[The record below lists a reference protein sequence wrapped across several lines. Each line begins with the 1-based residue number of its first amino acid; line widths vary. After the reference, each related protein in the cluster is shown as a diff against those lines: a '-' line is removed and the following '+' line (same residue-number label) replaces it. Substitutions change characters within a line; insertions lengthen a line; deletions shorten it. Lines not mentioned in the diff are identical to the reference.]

1 MTVDPVRRLR
11 ARAGTALFLRVAGPH
26 GERSRHRIHHRP
38 GPRWFAPDAAIRQV
52 HGDASM
58 FVGGLRSL
66 LLQSLHP
73 AAMAAVAE
81 HSGYRADPWGRLSR
95 TSTFLAV
102 TVFGTA
108 DDAQAAVDAVRTIHS
123 RIRGVT
129 ADGIPYAADDP
140 DLLRW
145 VHVAEID
152 SFLDAHQR
160 YGTDPLTPA
169 RADAYVAQAARIGR
183 AMGAADVPETVADLH
198 AAIASYRPVLR
209 ATSAALDAA
218 EFLLREPPVPPA
230 VRLGYGA
237 LAQAAVA
244 SLPAWAVD
252 GLGLAPVGRA
262 RGAAAHWAGRQATR
276 TVRWLLAGQDAAGP
290 DAAAV
295 PGTARAA

>member
-1 MTVDPVRRLR
+1 MTLVDPVRRWR

-38 GPRWFAPDAAIRQV
+38 GPRWFAPDAAIREV

-108 DDAQAAVDAVRTIHS
+108 EDAQGAVDAVRTIHG
-123 RIRGVT
+123 RVRGVT
-129 ADGIPYAADDP
+129 ADGVAYAADDP

-145 VHVAEID
+145 VHVAEIE
-152 SFLDAHQR
+152 SFLDAHR
-160 YGTDPLTPA
+160 RHGTHPLTPG
-169 RADAYVAQAARIGR
+169 RADEYVAQAARIGR
-183 AMGAADVPETVADLH
+183 ALGAVDVPETVAELE
-198 AAIASYRPVLR
+198 AALDSYRPVLR
-209 ATSAALDAA
+209 PTPAALDAA
-218 EFLLREPPVPPA
+218 HFLLREPPVPAPL
-230 VRLGYGA
+230 RLGYSA
-237 LAQAAVA
+237 LSQAAVA
-244 SLPAWAVD
+244 SLPPWAAEQL
-252 GLGLAPVGRA
+252 GLGTVGRA
-262 RGAAAHWAGRQATR
+262 RGTAAHWAGRQATR
-276 TVRWLLAGQDAAGP
+276 TVRWLLAGQQTVGVPAAS
-290 DAAAV
+290 
-295 PGTARAA
+295 GTA